1 MSVRTLILVGALA
14 ALPTL
19 AHAEAGKNALKGKVK
34 LPKGTAAG
42 AAYVYLK
49 GDSLTRTVPKEP
61 LQLRQKNKQFGPR
74 VLVLVRGTVVDF
86 PNDDRI
92 MHNVYSRSTGNAFD
106 LGHYKK
112 GESKQVTFNK
122 SGAVDVYCN
131 IHPNMSASLLVV
143 DNDYV
148 TPLAADG
155 SFTLANVPAG
165 KYELVA
171 WMPASTPASVPIEI
185 KDGAASPPFK
195 LELAPPNTTKEHTNK
210 DGMPHGRYK

>member
-1 MSVRTLILVGALA
+1 M
-14 ALPTL
+14 
-19 AHAEAGKNALKGKVK
+19 K

-74 VLVLVRGTVVDF
+74 VLVLVLVRGTVVDF

-122 SGAVDVYCN
+122 VGAVDVFCN

-148 TPLAADG
+148 TPLGADG

-171 WMPASTPASVPIEI
+171 WMPGSTQASVQLEV
-185 KDGAASPPFK
+185 KDGAPSPAFK
-195 LELAPPNTTKEHTNK
+195 LELATPNTATEHTNK